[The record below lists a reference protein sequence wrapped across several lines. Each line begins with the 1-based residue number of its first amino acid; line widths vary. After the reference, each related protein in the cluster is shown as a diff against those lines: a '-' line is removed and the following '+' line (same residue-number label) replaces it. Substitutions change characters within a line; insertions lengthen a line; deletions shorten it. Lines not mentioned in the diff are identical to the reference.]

1 MNKDK
6 KIHQTPAALKQH
18 AWKTPLSI
26 ASLALIAVVSI
37 SSVNID
43 AIAEE
48 PAVDTNRTAPI
59 DYTANTFV
67 KITDALIAG
76 EITPEEAAQ
85 KIHTTNRINTY
96 LTKVETDI
104 SVAVESGKMTV
115 DEGMEK
121 YDAAVKNINKRMG
134 GEKGNNNDRAQAYLT
149 KVGTEIRAAVSNGEM
164 TPEEGKAKYAAA
176 EERIKQRMGS
186 NKSKTMTKEDY
197 AQGVAKMNRMV
208 KAGEITREQMEARLN
223 RMKKA
228 MGGEKEKSNDRAQA
242 YLTKVGTEIRA
253 AVSNGEMTPEE
264 GKAKYAAAEERIKQR
279 MGSNKSKTMTK
290 EDYAQGVAKMNRMV
304 KAGEITR
311 EQMEARLNRMKKAM
325 GGEKEKSNDRAQAY
339 LTKVGTEIKVAVA
352 NGELTSEEGKAKYLA
367 AVEGI
372 QKRMARASK
381 GEQSER
387 GAKDRRGNRDRDSK
401 GKRGKDRDRR
411 NK

>member
-1 MNKDK
+1 MNERK

-48 PAVDTNRTAPI
+48 PAVDANRTATI
-59 DYTANTFV
+59 DYTVITYV
-67 KITDALIAG
+67 KITDALMAG
-76 EITPEEAAQ
+76 TITPEEAAK
-85 KIHTTNRINTY
+85 KIQATNRVNTY

-134 GEKGNNNDRAQAYLT
+134 GEKGNNNERAQAYLT

-176 EERIKQRMGS
+176 EERIKQRMGGD
-186 NKSKTMTKEDY
+186 KSKTMTKEDY

-208 KAGEITREQMEARLN
+208 KAGEITGEQMEARLN

-242 YLTKVGTEIRA
+242 YLTKI
-253 AVSNGEMTPEE
+253 
-264 GKAKYAAAEERIKQR
+264 
-279 MGSNKSKTMTK
+279 
-290 EDYAQGVAKMNRMV
+290 
-304 KAGEITR
+304 
-311 EQMEARLNRMKKAM
+311 
-325 GGEKEKSNDRAQAY
+325 
-339 LTKVGTEIKVAVA
+339 GTEIKVAIA
-352 NGELTSEEGKAKYLA
+352 NGELTSEEGKAKYLT

-387 GAKDRRGNRDRDSK
+387 GAKDGRGNRDRDSK

>member
-1 MNKDK
+1 MNERK

-43 AIAEE
+43 AIAKE
-48 PAVDTNRTAPI
+48 PAVDANRSSHI

-67 KITDALIAG
+67 KITDALLAG
-76 EITPEEAAQ
+76 KITPKEAAQ
-85 KIHTTNRINTY
+85 KIHTTNRVNSY

-134 GEKGNNNDRAQAYLT
+134 GEKGNNNERAQAYLT
-149 KVGTEIRAAVSNGEM
+149 KVGTELRAAVSNGEM

-208 KAGEITREQMEARLN
+208 KAGEIT
-223 RMKKA
+223 
-228 MGGEKEKSNDRAQA
+228 G
-242 YLTKVGTEIRA
+242 
-253 AVSNGEMTPEE
+253 
-264 GKAKYAAAEERIKQR
+264 
-279 MGSNKSKTMTK
+279 
-290 EDYAQGVAKMNRMV
+290 
-304 KAGEITR
+304 

-352 NGELTSEEGKAKYLA
+352 NGELTSEEGKAKYLT

-387 GAKDRRGNRDRDSK
+387 GAKDRRGNRDSDSK

>member
-1 MNKDK
+1 MNESK

-48 PAVDTNRTAPI
+48 PAVDANRTAPI
-59 DYTANTFV
+59 DYTVNTFL
-67 KITDALIAG
+67 KITDALISG
-76 EITPEEAAQ
+76 KITPKEAAQ
-85 KIHTTNRINTY
+85 KIHTANRVNSY

-115 DEGMEK
+115 DEGIEK

-134 GEKGNNNDRAQAYLT
+134 GEKSKNNERAQAYLT
-149 KVGTEIRAAVSNGEM
+149 KVGTEIREAVANGEM
-164 TPEEGKAKYAAA
+164 TPEEGKTKYAEA
-176 EERIKQRMGS
+176 
-186 NKSKTMTKEDY
+186 
-197 AQGVAKMNRMV
+197 
-208 KAGEITREQMEARLN
+208 EARIQK
-223 RMKKA
+223 R
-228 MGGEKEKSNDRAQA
+228 MGGEKSKNNDRAQA
-242 YLTKVGTEIRA
+242 YLTKI
-253 AVSNGEMTPEE
+253 
-264 GKAKYAAAEERIKQR
+264 
-279 MGSNKSKTMTK
+279 
-290 EDYAQGVAKMNRMV
+290 
-304 KAGEITR
+304 
-311 EQMEARLNRMKKAM
+311 
-325 GGEKEKSNDRAQAY
+325 
-339 LTKVGTEIKVAVA
+339 GTEIKVAVA

-372 QKRMARASK
+372 QKRMAKASK

>member
-1 MNKDK
+1 MNEGK

-43 AIAEE
+43 AIAQE
-48 PAVDTNRTAPI
+48 PAVDANRSSHI

-67 KITDALIAG
+67 KITDALLAG
-76 EITPEEAAQ
+76 KITPKEAAQ
-85 KIHTTNRINTY
+85 KIHTTNRVNSY

-134 GEKGNNNDRAQAYLT
+134 GEKGNNNERAQAYLT

-208 KAGEITREQMEARLN
+208 KAGEITGEQMEARLN

-242 YLTKVGTEIRA
+242 YLTKI
-253 AVSNGEMTPEE
+253 
-264 GKAKYAAAEERIKQR
+264 
-279 MGSNKSKTMTK
+279 
-290 EDYAQGVAKMNRMV
+290 
-304 KAGEITR
+304 
-311 EQMEARLNRMKKAM
+311 
-325 GGEKEKSNDRAQAY
+325 
-339 LTKVGTEIKVAVA
+339 GTEIKVAIA
-352 NGELTSEEGKAKYLA
+352 NGELTSEEGKAKYLT

-387 GAKDRRGNRDRDSK
+387 GAKDGRGNRDRDSK

>member
-1 MNKDK
+1 MNERK

-26 ASLALIAVVSI
+26 ASLALIAVVSV

-48 PAVDTNRTAPI
+48 PAMDANRTAPI
-59 DYTANTFV
+59 DYTVNTFV

-76 EITPEEAAQ
+76 KITPEEAAQ
-85 KIHTTNRINTY
+85 KIHTTNRVNTY

-121 YDAAVKNINKRMG
+121 YDAAVKNVNKRIGSEKGNNNERAQAHLKKIGTEIREAITNGDMTSEEGRTKYAEAEAKMQTRMG
-134 GEKGNNNDRAQAYLT
+134 GEKGNNNERAQAHL
-149 KVGTEIRAAVSNGEM
+149 KKIGTQIREAVSSGEM
-164 TPEEGKAKYAAA
+164 TPEEGKAKYAEA
-176 EERIKQRMGS
+176 ETRMQQRMG
-186 NKSKTMTKEDY
+186 
-197 AQGVAKMNRMV
+197 GAKN
-208 KAGEITREQMEARLN
+208 QN
-223 RMKKA
+223 
-228 MGGEKEKSNDRAQA
+228 NDRAQA
-242 YLTKVGTEIRA
+242 YLTKI
-253 AVSNGEMTPEE
+253 
-264 GKAKYAAAEERIKQR
+264 
-279 MGSNKSKTMTK
+279 
-290 EDYAQGVAKMNRMV
+290 
-304 KAGEITR
+304 
-311 EQMEARLNRMKKAM
+311 
-325 GGEKEKSNDRAQAY
+325 
-339 LTKVGTEIKVAVA
+339 GTEIKVAVA

-387 GAKDRRGNRDRDSK
+387 GAKDRNGNRDRDSK
-401 GKRGKDRDRR
+401 GKRGKDSDRP

>member
-1 MNKDK
+1 MNEGK

-43 AIAEE
+43 AIAQE
-48 PAVDTNRTAPI
+48 PAVDANRSSHI

-67 KITDALIAG
+67 KITDALLAG
-76 EITPEEAAQ
+76 KITPKEAAQ
-85 KIHTTNRINTY
+85 KIHTTNRVNSY
-96 LTKVETDI
+96 LTKVETEI

-134 GEKGNNNDRAQAYLT
+134 GEKGNNNERAQAYLT
-149 KVGTEIRAAVSNGEM
+149 KVGTEIRE
-164 TPEEGKAKYAAA
+164 
-176 EERIKQRMGS
+176 
-186 NKSKTMTKEDY
+186 
-197 AQGVAKMNRMV
+197 
-208 KAGEITREQMEARLN
+208 
-223 RMKKA
+223 
-228 MGGEKEKSNDRAQA
+228 
-242 YLTKVGTEIRA
+242 

-372 QKRMARASK
+372 QKRMAKASK

-387 GAKDRRGNRDRDSK
+387 GAKDARGNRDRDSK

>member
-1 MNKDK
+1 MNQDK
-6 KIHQTPAALKQH
+6 KIHQTSAALKQH

-26 ASLALIAVVSI
+26 ASLALIATLSI
-37 SSVNID
+37 S
-43 AIAEE
+43 AINMDLHAGE
-48 PAVDTNRTAPI
+48 PATDAKQTTSTN
-59 DYTANTFV
+59 YTANTFV

-76 EITPEEAAQ
+76 KITPEEAAK

-96 LTKVETDI
+96 LTKVETEI
-104 SVAVESGKMTV
+104 SAAVESGKMTV

-121 YDAAVKNINKRMG
+121 YDAAVKNINKRMSG
-134 GEKGNNNDRAQAYLT
+134 DKEKSNDRAQAYLT
-149 KVGTEIRAAVSNGEM
+149 KVGTELRAAVSNGEM

-176 EERIKQRMGS
+176 EERIKQRMGGD
-186 NKSKTMTKEDY
+186 NSKTMTKEDY

-228 MGGEKEKSNDRAQA
+228 MGGEKDAS
-242 YLTKVGTEIRA
+242 I
-253 AVSNGEMTPEE
+253 
-264 GKAKYAAAEERIKQR
+264 
-279 MGSNKSKTMTK
+279 
-290 EDYAQGVAKMNRMV
+290 
-304 KAGEITR
+304 
-311 EQMEARLNRMKKAM
+311 
-325 GGEKEKSNDRAQAY
+325 DRAQAY

-372 QKRMARASK
+372 QKRMARAPK

>member
-1 MNKDK
+1 MNERK

-48 PAVDTNRTAPI
+48 PAVDANRTATI
-59 DYTANTFV
+59 DYTVITYV
-67 KITDALIAG
+67 KITDALMAG
-76 EITPEEAAQ
+76 TITPEEAAK
-85 KIHTTNRINTY
+85 KIQATNRVNTY

-134 GEKGNNNDRAQAYLT
+134 GEKGNNNERAQAHL
-149 KVGTEIRAAVSNGEM
+149 KKIGTDIREAIANGEM
-164 TPEEGKAKYAAA
+164 TPEEGKAKYAEA
-176 EERIKQRMGS
+176 ETKMQTRMG
-186 NKSKTMTKEDY
+186 
-197 AQGVAKMNRMV
+197 GAKN
-208 KAGEITREQMEARLN
+208 QN
-223 RMKKA
+223 
-228 MGGEKEKSNDRAQA
+228 NDRAQA
-242 YLTKVGTEIRA
+242 YLTKIGTEIKV
-253 AVSNGEMTPEE
+253 AVANGEMTPEE
-264 GKAKYAAAEERIKQR
+264 GKAKYAEAETRMQQR
-279 MGSNKSKTMTK
+279 MG
-290 EDYAQGVAKMNRMV
+290 GAKN
-304 KAGEITR
+304 
-311 EQMEARLNRMKKAM
+311 QN
-325 GGEKEKSNDRAQAY
+325 NDRAQAY
-339 LTKVGTEIKVAVA
+339 LTKIGTEIKVAVA

-367 AVEGI
+367 TVEGI
-372 QKRMARASK
+372 QKRMAKASK

-401 GKRGKDRDRR
+401 GKRGKDGDRR

>member
-76 EITPEEAAQ
+76 EITPEEAAK
-85 KIHTTNRINTY
+85 KIHTTNQINTY
-96 LTKVETDI
+96 LTKVETEI
-104 SVAVESGKMTV
+104 SDAVESGKMTV

-121 YDAAVKNINKRMG
+121 YDAAVKNINIRMG
-134 GEKGNNNDRAQAYLT
+134 GDKEKSNDRAQAYLT

-164 TPEEGKAKYAAA
+164 TPEEGREKYAAA
-176 EERIKQRMGS
+176 EERIKQRMGGD
-186 NKSKTMTKEDY
+186 NSKTMTKEDY

-228 MGGEKEKSNDRAQA
+228 MGGEKDASNDRAQ
-242 YLTKVGTEIRA
+242 I
-253 AVSNGEMTPEE
+253 
-264 GKAKYAAAEERIKQR
+264 
-279 MGSNKSKTMTK
+279 
-290 EDYAQGVAKMNRMV
+290 
-304 KAGEITR
+304 
-311 EQMEARLNRMKKAM
+311 
-325 GGEKEKSNDRAQAY
+325 Y

-352 NGELTSEEGKAKYLA
+352 NGELTSEEGKAKYLT

-387 GAKDRRGNRDRDSK
+387 GAKDRRGNPDRDSK

>member
-76 EITPEEAAQ
+76 EITPEEAAK

-134 GEKGNNNDRAQAYLT
+134 GEKGNNNERAQAHL
-149 KVGTEIRAAVSNGEM
+149 KKIGTDIREAIANGEM
-164 TPEEGKAKYAAA
+164 TPEEGKAKYAEA
-176 EERIKQRMGS
+176 ETKMQTRMG
-186 NKSKTMTKEDY
+186 
-197 AQGVAKMNRMV
+197 GAKN
-208 KAGEITREQMEARLN
+208 QN
-223 RMKKA
+223 
-228 MGGEKEKSNDRAQA
+228 NDRAQA
-242 YLTKVGTEIRA
+242 YLTKI
-253 AVSNGEMTPEE
+253 
-264 GKAKYAAAEERIKQR
+264 
-279 MGSNKSKTMTK
+279 
-290 EDYAQGVAKMNRMV
+290 
-304 KAGEITR
+304 
-311 EQMEARLNRMKKAM
+311 
-325 GGEKEKSNDRAQAY
+325 
-339 LTKVGTEIKVAVA
+339 GTEIKVAVA

-381 GEQSER
+381 GE
-387 GAKDRRGNRDRDSK
+387 
-401 GKRGKDRDRR
+401 
-411 NK
+411 